1 MLNTSVILAESA
13 SEQPE
18 KTAVISGTIRL
29 TYRQLM
35 SKVNQLAC
43 GLKDMG
49 IEKDD
54 KVLMACPNLV
64 EFPIV
69 YFAVLKIGAVLVPV
83 NILSKKSELLFY
95 LTDTGAKAFV
105 CFEGTGKL
113 PLGVEGWRA
122 FEKADCCEHFIVISG
137 SCAGDVPYKNAM
149 TVDEIMHDQF
159 VECEMEIT
167 ASDDTAVILYTS
179 GTTGK
184 PKGAELT
191 HQNLVTTAMNFRDS
205 QQVTSEDVHLVA
217 LPLYHCYAQQ
227 AQMNCG
233 FLAGSAIVLIERFDP
248 DLVFTMFEQE
258 NVTLFAGVPT
268 IYWAL
273 LNNAD
278 ASKYDMKK
286 IARTL
291 RLGMSRGAAMPVEL
305 LQAVEKRFGITI
317 LEAYGVTETAAAG
330 TLNRPDRK
338 RKIGSIGIPHWG
350 IRMRFVDESMRDVPT
365 GEPSELVVQGHCTM
379 KGYYNQPEATAE
391 AYRGGW
397 LHTGEVA
404 VRDEDGYFYIVDRLT
419 DLIIRGSYNIYP
431 SEVEEKLIEHPDIS
445 LIAVIGAPDEQ
456 YGEEV
461 RAYVVLHD
469 GTTTTA
475 EDIIAW
481 SKRRMANYKYPRT
494 VEIVESLPTSA
505 TGKILKKE
513 LRKKAMGDSDRT

>member
-1 MLNTSVILAESA
+1 MLNTSVILEESA
-13 SEQPE
+13 SAHPE
-18 KTAVISGTIRL
+18 KTALISGSIRL

-35 SKVNQLAC
+35 SKVNQLAG
-43 GLKDMG
+43 GLKDIG
-49 IEKDD
+49 IEKGDM
-54 KVLMACPNLV
+54 VLMACPNLM

-105 CFEGTGKL
+105 CFEGTDKL
-113 PLGVEGWRA
+113 PLGIEGRRA
-122 FEKADCCEHFIVISG
+122 FEEADGCEHFIVIPG
-137 SCAGDVPYKNAM
+137 SADADVPYKNAM
-149 TVDEIMHDQF
+149 TVDDIMRDQRG
-159 VECEMEIT
+159 ECETEIT
-167 ASDDTAVILYTS
+167 ASDDTAAVLYTS

-205 QQVTSEDVHLVA
+205 QQVTSEDVHLAA

-248 DLVFTMFEQE
+248 DLVFKMFEQE

-268 IYWAL
+268 MYWAL
-273 LNNAD
+273 LNNTD
-278 ASKYDMKK
+278 ASKYDMGK

-291 RLGMSRGAAMPVEL
+291 RLGMSGGAAMPVEL
-305 LQAVEKRFGITI
+305 LGAVEKRFGITI

-330 TLNRPDRK
+330 TLNRPGLQ
-338 RKIGSIGIPHWG
+338 RKIGSVGIPHWG
-350 IRMRFVDESMRDVPT
+350 IRMRVVDESMRDVPA
-365 GEPSELVVQGHCTM
+365 GEPGELVVQGHCTM
-379 KGYYNQPEATAE
+379 KGYYNNPEATAE

-397 LHTGEVA
+397 LHTGDVA
-404 VRDEDGYFYIVDRLT
+404 VRDQDGYFYIVGRLK
-419 DLIIRGSYNIYP
+419 DMIIRGGYNIYP
-431 SEVEEKLIEHPDIS
+431 REIEEKLMEHPDIS
-445 LIAVIGAPDEQ
+445 LIAVIGVPDEQ

-461 RAYVVLHD
+461 KAYLVLND
-469 GTTTTA
+469 GATTTA

-481 SKRRMANYKYPRT
+481 SKERMANYKYPRT

-513 LRKKAMGDSDRT
+513 LRKTVLGDSDSA

>member
-13 SEQPE
+13 SEYPE
-18 KTAVISGTIRL
+18 KTAVISGPVRL
-29 TYRQLM
+29 TYRQLIT
-35 SKVNQLAC
+35 KVNQLAG
-43 GLKDMG
+43 GLKDIG
-49 IEKDD
+49 IRKGDM
-54 KVLMACPNLV
+54 VLMACPNLV

-83 NILSKKSELLFY
+83 NILSKESELLFY
-95 LTDTGAKAFV
+95 LTDTGAKAFF
-105 CFEGTGKL
+105 CFEGTDKL
-113 PLGVEGWRA
+113 PLCIEGRLA
-122 FEKADCCEHFIVISG
+122 FEEADCCEHFIVIPCS
-137 SCAGDVPYKNAM
+137 STADVPHKSGM
-149 TVDEIMHDQF
+149 TIDDIMRDQRG
-159 VECEMEIT
+159 ECETIIT
-167 ASDDTAVILYTS
+167 ASDDTAVVLYTS

-184 PKGAELT
+184 PRGAELT

-248 DLVFTMFEQE
+248 DLVLETFEQE
-258 NVTLFAGVPT
+258 SVTLFAGVPT
-268 IYWAL
+268 MYWAL
-273 LNNAD
+273 LNNTEV
-278 ASKYDMKK
+278 SKYDMGR

-291 RLGMSRGAAMPVEL
+291 RLGMSGGAAMPVEL

-330 TLNRPDRK
+330 TLNRPNRR

-350 IRMRFVDESMRDVPT
+350 IRMRIVDETMRDVPA
-365 GEPSELVVQGHCTM
+365 GEPGELVVQGHCTM

-397 LHTGEVA
+397 LHTGDVA
-404 VRDEDGYFYIVDRLT
+404 VRDEDGYFYIVDRLK
-419 DLIIRGSYNIYP
+419 DMIIRGGYNIYP
-431 SEVEEKLIEHPDIS
+431 REIEEKLMEHPDIS
-445 LIAVIGAPDEQ
+445 LTTAIGVPDEQ
-456 YGEEV
+456 YGEQV
-461 RAYVVLHD
+461 KAYVVLND
-469 GTTTTA
+469 GATTTA

-481 SKRRMANYKYPRT
+481 SKERMANYKYPRA
-494 VEIVESLPTSA
+494 VEIVESLPTNA

-513 LRKKAMGDSDRT
+513 LRKAQE